1 MRRRWL
7 LVLAAVAVLG
17 SAALLYSLVGAMTG
31 VYAFPSLAE
40 IAAPG
45 NGYLVRR
52 GDDWQGVVIGA
63 DGAIA
68 HTAMVQRNEARIESG
83 VWTVTV
89 ILSEGGTVYR
99 GSVPWN
105 LADVYALTFGRH
117 RSLGR
122 PAVVP

>member
-17 SAALLYSLVGAMTG
+17 SATLLYSLVGAMTG
-31 VYAFPSLAE
+31 VYSFPFLAQ

-52 GDDWQGVVIGA
+52 GDDWHGVVIGG

-68 HTAMVQRNEARIESG
+68 HAAPVQQHEARMEFG

-89 ILSEGGTVYR
+89 TMSEGGAIYR

-122 PAVVP
+122 SAAAP